1 MLGDLFDKLYGN
13 SIVLANLRGQRRIP
27 FLPEEEIDALRE
39 KRLREMVRYAAEK
52 VASRMSYS
60 CRMEGLSIPGRCGL

>member
-1 MLGDLFDKLYGN
+1 MPRDLFDKLYRN

-39 KRLREMVRYAAEK
+39 KRLREMVRYAAFARSAETFIFMRIS
-52 VASRMSYS
+52 VM
-60 CRMEGLSIPGRCGL
+60 